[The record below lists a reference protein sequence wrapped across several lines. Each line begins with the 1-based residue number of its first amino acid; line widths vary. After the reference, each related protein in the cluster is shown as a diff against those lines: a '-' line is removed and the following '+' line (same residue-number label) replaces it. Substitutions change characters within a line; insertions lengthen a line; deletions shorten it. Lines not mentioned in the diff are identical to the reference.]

1 MIFISYNHLDQSLV
15 DMIARRLEIEFGRD
29 NIFYDKWSINPGES
43 IIGHMDEGLENYTDF
58 FFMLSPNSLNSEMV
72 KKEWQAALIR
82 QINNQKLKFITVRID
97 DCAPPAIL
105 ADKLYIDLYGEGL
118 DSAITKMKNVVNNE
132 STYIPN
138 DDVDNIVYSKEILT
152 NNKIRISVKTTM
164 YTEHNLNIVLGVPGM
179 TSSDLK
185 FDDISEIMTN
195 GGGGELIINNN
206 KIDVNLIGLT
216 RPLDKSNPFH
226 VTISTKNRKPI
237 EQIIIGRVINQN
249 FHPIPKEN

>member
-1 MIFISYNHLDQSLV
+1 MIFISYNHLDKSLV

-43 IIGHMDEGLENYTDF
+43 IIGHMDEGLEKYTDF

-132 STYIPN
+132 STYVPN
-138 DDVDNIVYSKEILT
+138 DDVENIMYSTEILT
-152 NNKIRISVKTTM
+152 NNKIKIIVKTTM
-164 YTEHNLNIVLGVPGM
+164 YSEHNLNIVLGVPGF
-179 TSSDLK
+179 SVSDLK
-185 FDDISEIMTN
+185 FEDISEIMTN
-195 GGGGELIINNN
+195 GGGGELLVNDN
-206 KIDVNLIGLT
+206 KIDANLIGLT
-216 RPLDKSNPFH
+216 RPLDKNNPFY
-226 VTISTKNRKPI
+226 VTISTNNGQAI
-237 EQIIIGRVINQN
+237 EQIIVGRTVNQE
-249 FHPIPKEN
+249 FHPIPEEN